1 MDRLVVCSDSPWHTP
16 QNLPDEYLRT
26 LGNEPANL
34 PSVVSAVAAARGLQ
48 GPEALALLKVSLFQ
62 NALRVFG
69 LPSAAPPEVPAPEVV
84 TAAPTDA
91 APAKD
96 SDGVPPDDVP
106 ADGTAVATGAD
117 VVAEIERELGTATND
132 VDSQDNVQNE
142 GSDDG
147 ESGDEEN
154 EATAEANEL
163 NLADLTVSAGAAP
176 HYRCHKCR
184 AFLFYKDDVLT
195 HASAA
200 SRTIYKDGGGDALCD
215 AVVFVRH
222 IEPDD
227 EEVESLDRDRKG
239 GTTVTDDGSDD
250 NDDRSDVDG
259 PPMVI
264 LDKNVHCSNCSAK
277 VGR

>member
-1 MDRLVVCSDSPWHTP
+1 M
-16 QNLPDEYLRT
+16 
-26 LGNEPANL
+26 
-34 PSVVSAVAAARGLQ
+34 SAVAAARGLQ
-48 GPEALALLKVSLFQ
+48 GPEALALFKVSLFR

-69 LPSAAPPEVPAPEVV
+69 LPSAAPPEVPTPEVV

-96 SDGVPPDDVP
+96 TDGVPPEGNGVP
-106 ADGTAVATGAD
+106 TDGTAVASGTD
-117 VVAEIERELGTATND
+117 VVAEIERELGTASDGVN
-132 VDSQDNVQNE
+132 SQDNVQNE
-142 GSDDG
+142 ARDG
-147 ESGDEEN
+147 DESGDEEN
-154 EATAEANEL
+154 DATAEANEL

-184 AFLFYKDDVLT
+184 AFLFYKEDVLT
-195 HASAA
+195 HATAA
-200 SRTIYKDGGGDALCD
+200 SRTIYKDAGGDALCD

-227 EEVESLDRDRKG
+227 EDVELLERKG
-239 GTTVTDDGSDD
+239 GTAVINDGSDD
-250 NDDRSDVDG
+250 SDDRSDVDG